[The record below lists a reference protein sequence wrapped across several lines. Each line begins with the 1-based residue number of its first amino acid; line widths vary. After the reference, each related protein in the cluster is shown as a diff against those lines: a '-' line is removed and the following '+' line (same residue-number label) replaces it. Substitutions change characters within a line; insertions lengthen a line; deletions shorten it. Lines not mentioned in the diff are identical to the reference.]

1 MNGPLKN
8 RIRAGL
14 GFLMILAAMLFLHLV
29 AAPVPLADSATSLS
43 ATSPLATSPLATSSG
58 AYAAATTGDNSLAP
72 APPSIYRWRHR
83 AALGLGGLLLFG
95 SAGLWWYM
103 ERRIFTPIEDM
114 TGVVAAMSEG
124 HLDQTLD
131 TQSGTELDRLAHLI
145 NNFSVNQQEGLLF
158 AWNQASSGLKG
169 LQTISE
175 HLEELRTIEPVPQP
189 QAHAAIEAEVGRTRD
204 LLEGIQALVRT
215 YNFYDVCLEDQ
226 KALAATDAE

>member
-14 GFLMILAAMLFLHLV
+14 GIFMILTALLVLHLV
-29 AAPVPLADSATSLS
+29 AAPVPWADSATSLS
-43 ATSPLATSPLATSSG
+43 ATSSTATSSG
-58 AYAAATTGDNSLAP
+58 AYAAVTTEALSPAP
-72 APPSIYRWRHR
+72 APHPTYRWRHR
-83 AALGLGGLLLFG
+83 AALGLGGILLFG

-158 AWNQASSGLKG
+158 TWNQASSGLKG

-175 HLEELRTIEPVPQP
+175 QLEELRTLEPAPQQ
-189 QAHAAIEAEVGRTRD
+189 QAHAAIVAEVGRTRD

-215 YNFYDVCLEDQ
+215 YYFYDVCLEDQ